1 MKTNFIIEKTSEFTP
16 DKIWEDYCFQNG
28 SSLEDLI
35 VINQFTFW
43 DRALVAY
50 SDQLICDIFEE
61 NEQD

>member
-1 MKTNFIIEKTSEFTP
+1 MTEDFFRKFEQITAPLGFKKGCPLNDIIA
-16 DKIWEDYCFQNG
+16 
-28 SSLEDLI
+28 
-35 VINQFTFW
+35 INQFTFW